1 MLGTQSADIDTF
13 YGKTRK
19 RTYPVLHV
27 DSSLINATPAVEVIP
42 IEPPQPQPSGSR
54 LYAYCRTL
62 TSQGGQAWVT
72 WTDDG
77 ITWDSTFIGIPI
89 VIDFTWG
96 KHYISGKPDGSKL
109 VITGGL
115 SNGMM
120 TSTDNALTWTAVP
133 ELPENTI
140 LAPALWTGSRWIFGR
155 GSLWSM
161 DDNNSNIT
169 TVLSSTGGNGFDIK
183 QNPTTKTILHC
194 GGQGGGNYCW
204 RSTDNGETWTRTGF
218 GIMADYWRG
227 LVYSP
232 FLNLWIGF
240 GTGCITRSTDDGLTW
255 SPWNQPPGWDIQAEG
270 VSWDSEGN
278 QFLAAHRN
286 GYSASFDGINW
297 TLYTVGGL
305 TEWCQITK
313 FKGRFFGRYYN
324 GSAWT
329 IGTADSLSGSW
340 TSIPFPF
347 SISFPRGFFITSG

>member
-1 MLGTQSADIDTF
+1 MA
-13 YGKTRK
+13 
-19 RTYPVLHV
+19 
-27 DSSLINATPAVEVIP
+27 
-42 IEPPQPQPSGSR
+42 
-54 LYAYCRTL
+54 
-62 TSQGGQAWVT
+62 

-77 ITWDSTFIGIPI
+77 TTWSTTNIGISMTST
-89 VIDFTWG
+89 DLTWG
-96 KHYISGKPDGSKL
+96 LQYISGKPDGSKL

-120 TSTDNALTWTAVP
+120 TSTDNAQTWTAVSG
-133 ELPENTI
+133 LPETTI

-169 TVLSSTGGNGFDIK
+169 TVLSSTGGNGFDIQ

-204 RSTDNGETWTRTGF
+204 RSTDDGATWTRTGL

-240 GTGCITRSTDDGLTW
+240 GTGGITRSTDDGLTW
-255 SPWNQPPGWDIQAEG
+255 TPWNQPPGWDIQAEG
-270 VSWDSEGN
+270 VSWDSEGK

-286 GYSASFDGINW
+286 GYSASFDGLNW
-297 TLYTVGGL
+297 TTYTVGGSSFWL
-305 TEWCQITK
+305 AITR
-313 FKGRFFGRYYN
+313 FKGRYFGRTLTN
-324 GSAWT
+324 NSIWNIIT
-329 IGTADSLSGSW
+329 TDSLGGSW
-340 TSIPFPF
+340 TNIPF
-347 SISFPRGFFITSG
+347 SLSQSRAQGFFTTYG